1 MRLEEFNSKDEQLD
15 ELLGSIGRG
24 VGKLAGG
31 AATGVGAVAGGIA
44 GLGTAFKKGYQS
56 GKAVT
61 SGDSAGGGQ
70 GSGTSTGGGGST
82 GGTTTTTSGGTASGG
97 TGSGGT
103 TTSGGTASGGTASGG
118 TGRGGTASGGT
129 GSGGTAS
136 GGTASGGTGSG
147 GTASG
152 GTTATPKPTAQGG
165 TALGGTASGGTGS
178 GGTASGGT
186 TATPKPTAQGGTALG
201 GGAVAGGASGAAT
214 GNNAGN
220 DQAQDDQP
228 AADTDKVSDLQA
240 RISKLDAETQKDIIQ
255 ILQKQSASAK
265 EPEAEKQPADNA
277 AAGAQAQQ
285 GGNFDAATGKPTNQT
300 GQNLEKQIQDAKQ
313 AKAQKMGRGLSPQE
327 EKEIEGN
334 IRGTMKPK
342 AAPAQDDNPNIV
354 KGTESVQRRE
364 KMVREYT
371 EKFSLFKPQTVRATL
386 KESRKTAQKIRL
398 YR

>member
-70 GSGTSTGGGGST
+70 GSGTGTGGGGST

-97 TGSGGT
+97 T
-103 TTSGGTASGGTASGG
+103 
-118 TGRGGTASGGT
+118 ASGGT

-136 GGTASGGTGSG
+136 
-147 GTASG
+147 
-152 GTTATPKPTAQGG
+152 
-165 TALGGTASGGTGS
+165 GGTASGGTGS

>member
-70 GSGTSTGGGGST
+70 GSGTGTGGGGST

-103 TTSGGTASGGTASGG
+103 ASGGTASGGTASGG
-118 TGRGGTASGGT
+118 TGSGGT
-129 GSGGTAS
+129 T
-136 GGTASGGTGSG
+136 TSG

-165 TALGGTASGGTGS
+165 TASGG
-178 GGTASGGT
+178 A
-186 TATPKPTAQGGTALG
+186 
-201 GGAVAGGASGAAT
+201 AVAGGASGAAT

-220 DQAQDDQP
+220 DQAQSDQP

-371 EKFSLFKPQTVRATL
+371 EEFYLFRPQTVRATL

>member
-70 GSGTSTGGGGST
+70 GSGTGTGGGGST

-103 TTSGGTASGGTASGG
+103 TT
-118 TGRGGTASGGT
+118 
-129 GSGGTAS
+129 SGGTAS

-186 TATPKPTAQGGTALG
+186 ASGGTTATPKPIAQGGTALG

-313 AKAQKMGRGLSPQE
+313 AKAQKIGRGLSPQE